1 MKKWCSK
8 FSVISHEDW
17 LIWCSW
23 AKFFS
28 PSFVIVVGKV
38 QFCTNKG
45 GIIIRNPID
54 QERKG
59 LMPSIC
65 IFYLF
70 LPWFSCDSLLPPH
83 FLLFLL
89 ILRGH
94 SFNLNALCLRQMI
107 DFHKVPTLLPL
118 RTNIS
123 FGVKVPK
130 SAVRGNDWFQCEKL
144 VVSNNIPCSH

>member
-45 GIIIRNPID
+45 GISIRNPID

-107 DFHKVPTLLPL
+107 DFHKVPTLFFSSPSHKHFFWSQSSKICCQGKWL
-118 RTNIS
+118 IS
-123 FGVKVPK
+123 VWKIGCK
-130 SAVRGNDWFQCEKL
+130 
-144 VVSNNIPCSH
+144 